1 MTLSFAASAK
11 RARAAIAASMLLS
24 PAILAAHASPA
35 PAAETP
41 GKVLFIL
48 DASGSMWGEVKGE
61 DKIVIA
67 KQVMSDLVRQLPE
80 GMEAGLEVYG
90 HRSKGDCGDIEITV
104 PPARG
109 NHDAMIRQIQAITP
123 KGMTPITGSLQMAAE
138 ALRASEQQ
146 ASIVLVS
153 DGKETCEADPCAA
166 IEAIRAQGI
175 NVRVHVVGF
184 DVKEEERK
192 QLQCIADAGG
202 GKYFSAD
209 DAGQLTAALAAVRQE
224 VTEAPKEEP
233 PAQQPTKKT
242 VKLLPDTGTVKTV
255 NGDSNVYL
263 IDAQSNEQLGGML
276 GNGASEEVRTGTYK
290 VRYGPKFVVAEIE
303 VKAGETV
310 TLDASTW
317 LATVT
322 TSNGLSNVY
331 LVDPES
337 GKDVEGILADASAAQ
352 VPAGTYRVRYGPDF
366 EVDTIELRPGQTV
379 HLDANKWLATVKTV
393 NGMSNVYL
401 VDPESGKNVAGIL
414 ADGSAAQVPAG
425 TYRVRYGPNFEVDTV
440 ELKPAQTITLDAH
453 KWLGTVTVTTVKGS
467 SLHLVDPATD
477 KNVETIA
484 TDGLSVQV
492 PAGKYKLKL
501 GPKTEMGTI
510 DVVAGEEL
518 VIE

>member
-1 MTLSFAASAK
+1 MMLSFS
-11 RARAAIAASMLLS
+11 ARAATVVFVL
-24 PAILAAHASPA
+24 LAALFAIQPHMAQADESG
-35 PAAETP
+35 

-67 KQVMSDLVRQLPE
+67 KQVMSDLVHQLPE

-104 PPARG
+104 PLARG
-109 NHDAMIRQIQAITP
+109 NHEAMVQQIQAITP

-138 ALRASEQQ
+138 ALRDTEQQ

-184 DVKEEERK
+184 DVKDEERK

-233 PAQQPTKKT
+233 PAQPPAKKT

-255 NGDSNVYL
+255 NGESNVYL
-263 IDAQSNEQLGGML
+263 VDAQSNEELGGML
-276 GNGASEEVRTGTYK
+276 GDGASEEVRTGAYK
-290 VRYGPKFVVAEIE
+290 VRYGSKFVVAEIE

-310 TLDASTW
+310 TLDANTW
-317 LATVT
+317 LGTVT
-322 TSNGLSNVY
+322 TANGLSNVY

-337 GKDVEGILADASAAQ
+337 GDEIVGILGHDSSGQVPAGTYRVRYGSKFEVDTVELRPGQTVHLDASKWLATVRTANGKSNVYLVDLESGDEIVGILGHDSAGQ
-352 VPAGTYRVRYGPDF
+352 VPAGTYRVRYGP
-366 EVDTIELRPGQTV
+366 
-379 HLDANKWLATVKTV
+379 K
-393 NGMSNVYL
+393 
-401 VDPESGKNVAGIL
+401 
-414 ADGSAAQVPAG
+414 
-425 TYRVRYGPNFEVDTV
+425 FEVDTV
-440 ELKPAQTITLDAH
+440 ELKPAQSITFDAH
-453 KWLGTVTVTTVKGS
+453 KWLGTVTATTVKGS
-467 SLHLVDPATD
+467 TLHLIDPATD
-477 KNVETIA
+477 KNVATIA
-484 TDGLSVQV
+484 SDGDTVQV
-492 PAGKYKLKL
+492 PAGSYKLKL
-501 GPKTEMGTI
+501 GPKTEMGSI
-510 DVVAGEEL
+510 DVVAGEEI